1 MSELSPAAQA
11 VLDAAYALPLKNGQP
26 NIAATLRA
34 AADQVAPEQQTA
46 DKDEILIDS
55 LHLSTRTENALK
67 RCAVFTVGDLRNFT
81 FSELLLI
88 KGCGIGCADEVAT
101 SLASIGVSLFDS
113 CQAQSLHW
121 SNVITR
127 KAIRAKLL
135 AIAAELEDR

>member
-101 SLASIGVSLFDS
+101 SLASIGVSLFDL
-113 CQAQSLHW
+113 CHW

-135 AIAAELEDR
+135 AIAAELEDQ